1 VTVHVGDLVIY
12 NPFRHTLMHGPGL
25 VLDVD
30 FEDSDQ
36 FALIKWCKYPQDEP
50 TWFKTQNLEI
60 VCSYE

>member
-1 VTVHVGDLVIY
+1 
-12 NPFRHTLMHGPGL
+12 MHGPGL

-36 FALIKWCKYPQDEP
+36 FALIKLCKYPQDEP
-50 TWFKTQNLEI
+50 TWFKTQNIEI

>member
-1 VTVHVGDLVIY
+1 M
-12 NPFRHTLMHGPGL
+12 RGPGL